1 MITNNQDF
9 PNLKLFW
16 ANGSLKCFY
25 FSDFS
30 LSLSLSLSLFFIF
43 HALCWFSLLYMYMC
57 PVLVVVGWCL
67 DWFCLGRCCSLSP
80 LWPPALILASVS
92 SIWAKFSN
100 GDCNRDR
107 PGERRRWVPPLCCV
121 SCMLLQ
127 SQSATSPSILFHHCF
142 LIPNVRCQSLWSK
155 TVWLCFTC
163 HVFCWLTGPVM

>member
-30 LSLSLSLSLFFIF
+30 LSLSLFLSLFFIF

-155 TVWLCFTC
+155 PFDSFVSHVMCSVDWLG
-163 HVFCWLTGPVM
+163 L